1 MAVGA
6 GGALYLGPLATLFP
20 IEKLRFPEPRLLTQG
35 YLPLLMTAAP
45 EETEAAG
52 FLVGSGGRKR
62 GWSVCVSRHRLPRIL
77 DHMHVL
83 F

>member
-52 FLVGSGGRKR
+52 FLVGSGEEGRGHNNSVVPGIRHGLILRKR
-62 GWSVCVSRHRLPRIL
+62 IP
-77 DHMHVL
+77 
-83 F
+83 